1 MTARFAIAKYWA
13 SAEGLRRWGS
23 AGIDLGEPSCMACG
37 HFAPRWDKIRSESE
51 RWNKSTLERAHIV
64 AASAGGPDVPSNY
77 VLLCAKCHA
86 AAPMTHDDSVMFK
99 WCERRTSHTDAQIN
113 ELRNE
118 LVGLGVDLHSLT
130 GLAALPLNELRE
142 RLNKAADS
150 LNAGSHL
157 CHMSA
162 STRAATLARMAE
174 ELAAG
179 PVIQTSHSVSEKPA
193 PVAGPRQ
200 LSLFGGAL

>member
-1 MTARFAIAKYWA
+1 MTARFAIAKYWV
-13 SAEGLRRWGS
+13 SDEGRRRWSS
-23 AGIDLGEPSCMACG
+23 AVTDIGEPSCMACG
-37 HFAPRWDKIRSESE
+37 YFARYWDEARTADA
-51 RWNKSTLERAHIV
+51 RWNKSALERAHIV

-86 AAPMTHDDSVMFK
+86 AAPMTHDDRVMFT
-99 WCERRTSHTDAQIN
+99 WCERRTSHTAAQIN

-130 GLAALPLNELRE
+130 GLAALPVNELRE
-142 RLNKAADS
+142 RLNKAAGS

-157 CHMSA
+157 CRMSA
-162 STRAATLARMAE
+162 STRAATLALMAE
-174 ELAAG
+174 ELATA
-179 PVIQTSHSVSEKPA
+179 PAIQTSHDVPEKPA

-200 LSLFGGAL
+200 LSLFGGEP